1 MKIGSLIMSP
11 ATKRV
16 GIVCKKGT
24 WGNWYVVYWLDSGE
38 KNQYHKHSLE
48 VINESR

>member
-1 MKIGSLIMSP
+1 MKIGDLVRNN
-11 ATKRV
+11 TKRV

-24 WGNWYVVYWLDSGE
+24 WTNWYVVFWLDSGQ

-48 VINESR
+48 VVYERE